1 MLALTIISIMLLGF
15 SSLILFGAQSMSRKS
30 LNKTAH
36 GLFIFMQIS
45 VIFAAATIVALYL
58 S

>member
-15 SSLILFGAQSMSRKS
+15 SSLILFGAQSMSRKT

-45 VIFAAATIVALYL
+45 AIFAAATIVALYL